1 VIEQTEEL
9 SRTDMLLELS
19 CDLTSLI
26 MQKLAW
32 VAVYLQAVIA
42 EIKKGLLHVENVAD
56 ALEHNLANSALVQH

>member
-9 SRTDMLLELS
+9 PRTDMLLEFS
-19 CDLTSLI
+19 CDSTSLI

>member
-1 VIEQTEEL
+1 VIEQTKEL
-9 SRTDMLLELS
+9 SRTDMLLEFS
-19 CDLTSLI
+19 CDSTSLI
-26 MQKLAW
+26 MQKFAL

>member
-1 VIEQTEEL
+1 
-9 SRTDMLLELS
+9 MLLELS

>member
-1 VIEQTEEL
+1 
-9 SRTDMLLELS
+9 MLLEFS
-19 CDLTSLI
+19 CDSTSLI
-26 MQKLAW
+26 MQKFAW

>member
-9 SRTDMLLELS
+9 SRTDMLLEFS
-19 CDLTSLI
+19 CDSTSLI
-26 MQKLAW
+26 MQKFAW

>member
-1 VIEQTEEL
+1 MIEQTEEL
-9 SRTDMLLELS
+9 SRTDMLLEFS

-26 MQKLAW
+26 MQKFAW

>member
-1 VIEQTEEL
+1 
-9 SRTDMLLELS
+9 MLLGFS
-19 CDLTSLI
+19 CDSTSLI
-26 MQKLAW
+26 MQKFAW

>member
-1 VIEQTEEL
+1 
-9 SRTDMLLELS
+9 MLLEFS
-19 CDLTSLI
+19 WDSTSLI

-56 ALEHNLANSALVQH
+56 ALEHNLAKSALVQH

>member
-9 SRTDMLLELS
+9 SRTDMLLEFS

-26 MQKLAW
+26 MQKFAW